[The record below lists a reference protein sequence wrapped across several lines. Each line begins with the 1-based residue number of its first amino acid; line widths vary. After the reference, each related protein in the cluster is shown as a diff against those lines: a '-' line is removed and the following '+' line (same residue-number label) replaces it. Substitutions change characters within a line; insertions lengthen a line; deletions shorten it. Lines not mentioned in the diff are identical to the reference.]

1 MLTVNLSKKD
11 RELVH
16 KRIVARDVTPA
27 MLAVMSVHEL
37 ADAATQRTIKN
48 AEREALDHS
57 TLRIATAAG
66 PRTKMTH
73 KGFEEVE
80 VDGPYNPREEQR
92 QEEDL
97 DSPEHR
103 ATDLASLARHRM
115 VALPHSSLAHLHTE
129 ALHLPTAPLGGS
141 RRRRT
146 SN

>member
-1 MLTVNLSKKD
+1 MDRFRMLTVNLSKKD

-66 PRTKMTH
+66 PRTKSRVRSSRSSAFSTACR
-73 KGFEEVE
+73 KFSGTCRG
-80 VDGPYNPREEQR
+80 DQ
-92 QEEDL
+92 
-97 DSPEHR
+97 
-103 ATDLASLARHRM
+103 AR
-115 VALPHSSLAHLHTE
+115 
-129 ALHLPTAPLGGS
+129 
-141 RRRRT
+141 
-146 SN
+146 